1 MLSHIFL
8 AVYTISLCLTS
19 SDLYC
24 EEKRTQIL
32 KMDNNKKRKAIP
44 LELKFEIIN
53 EVENGLDSKS
63 EIARK
68 HGLASST
75 LSTILKN
82 KDSIKSNFE
91 RSLFQSSRKQFRSGE
106 YTDIEEALFKW
117 FTSARS
123 AGVQITGPVL
133 ATKAESLAEKFGRIN
148 FKASNGFIERF
159 KERRGIMY
167 KNVCGESNAVD
178 CEIVQ
183 SWKEKLP
190 SLIEQYEPRNI
201 FNADETGLFY
211 KLQPDKF
218 LHFKGESCSGRK
230 KSKERITVIL
240 AANIGTDKL
249 KPFLIGKFKNP

>member
-1 MLSHIFL
+1 
-8 AVYTISLCLTS
+8 
-19 SDLYC
+19 
-24 EEKRTQIL
+24 
-32 KMDNNKKRKAIP
+32 MDNNKKRKAIP

-53 EVENGLDSKS
+53 EVEKGLDSKS

-91 RSLFQSSRKQFRSGE
+91 RSLFQSSQKRFRSGE

-117 FTSARS
+117 FTSAHS
-123 AGVQITGPVL
+123 TGVPITGPVL
-133 ATKAESLAEKFGRIN
+133 ATKAESLAEKLGRIN

-159 KERRGIMY
+159 KEPRGIVY

-183 SWKEKLP
+183 SWTEKLP
-190 SLIEQYEPRNI
+190 SLIEQYEP
-201 FNADETGLFY
+201 
-211 KLQPDKF
+211 
-218 LHFKGESCSGRK
+218 HMWRK
-230 KSKERITVIL
+230 CLWRK
-240 AANIGTDKL
+240 
-249 KPFLIGKFKNP
+249 

>member
-1 MLSHIFL
+1 M
-8 AVYTISLCLTS
+8 
-19 SDLYC
+19 
-24 EEKRTQIL
+24 
-32 KMDNNKKRKAIP
+32 
-44 LELKFEIIN
+44 
-53 EVENGLDSKS
+53 
-63 EIARK
+63 
-68 HGLASST
+68 
-75 LSTILKN
+75 
-82 KDSIKSNFE
+82 
-91 RSLFQSSRKQFRSGE
+91 FQSSRKRFCSGE

-117 FTSARS
+117 FTSAHS

-133 ATKAESLAEKFGRIN
+133 ATKAESLAEKLGRIN

-230 KSKERITVIL
+230 KSKERITVML
-240 AANIGTDKL
+240 AANMSGTDKL
-249 KPFLIGKFKNP
+249 KPFLIGKIQKPMMFKGC